1 MTVNNDKNAI
11 STNYKW
17 LVYASVAVG
26 AFLTVSDQTGT
37 NIAMP
42 RIAEDLSAD
51 IPTVQWV
58 YLLYTLSISSLL
70 LPMGRLS
77 DLVGRKSIY
86 CTGLAI
92 FSVGALGAYLSG
104 VLPILLGAK
113 AVQGLGAAMIQ
124 ANGMALMAESF
135 PRNERGKALGLY
147 MTIIGI
153 GATGG
158 PVIGGYLIGTFGW
171 RSMYL
176 AILMF
181 GIMALVFSFKIL
193 KKEEFT
199 SSQKD
204 LSFDWIGAALSAS
217 ALALF
222 LLGLTY
228 TYRLGWSNSLVIVG
242 FLLSA
247 VSLAGFIW
255 WEKRNQNPIVD
266 LSLFSVPEFSL
277 GMAARYLA
285 FMSGSSAFFLMP
297 FYLIQVIGLK
307 ESEAALVLAPSSI
320 MMAITSPLSGRLSD
334 KIGTKWPAVA
344 GLICWAA
351 AVAVYTTITVDS
363 SPWIVVTG
371 MFLQGSGNGIF
382 GSPNTTAV
390 MNVVESN
397 RYGVV
402 SALVNMV
409 RTSGNLTGIAIG
421 TTLVVFTMASR
432 NYPPDL
438 SAIESVGATAY
449 GEGLKAAFTEG
460 ITRAFWIGTG
470 IVGFAALFTAFGP
483 EKPIRQKKT
492 TSTR

>member
-1 MTVNNDKNAI
+1 M
-11 STNYKW
+11 
-17 LVYASVAVG
+17 
-26 AFLTVSDQTGT
+26 
-37 NIAMP
+37 
-42 RIAEDLSAD
+42 
-51 IPTVQWV
+51 
-58 YLLYTLSISSLL
+58 
-70 LPMGRLS
+70 
-77 DLVGRKSIY
+77 
-86 CTGLAI
+86 
-92 FSVGALGAYLSG
+92 
-104 VLPILLGAK
+104 
-113 AVQGLGAAMIQ
+113 
-124 ANGMALMAESF
+124 
-135 PRNERGKALGLY
+135 
-147 MTIIGI
+147 
-153 GATGG
+153 
-158 PVIGGYLIGTFGW
+158 
-171 RSMYL
+171 
-176 AILMF
+176 
-181 GIMALVFSFKIL
+181 
-193 KKEEFT
+193 
-199 SSQKD
+199 
-204 LSFDWIGAALSAS
+204 
-217 ALALF
+217 
-222 LLGLTY
+222 
-228 TYRLGWSNSLVIVG
+228 IVG

-285 FMSGSSAFFLMP
+285 FMSGSSAFFLIP